1 MFVLAVMPVEIV
13 LADTIVGCN
22 HEAETMSMADMLG
35 HDMSHMSSMTDMAGH
50 DMNSMDS
57 MAMANDHDCCHGDC
71 HCAACSGA
79 NCGVVHPI
87 SLMDPTIQNTD
98 LSVMHSL
105 LVNLYTPLH
114 SGLFAQ
120 SLYRPPRS

>member
-22 HEAETMSMADMLG
+22 HEAETMSMADMPG
-35 HDMSHMSSMTDMAGH
+35 HDMSHMSSMADMLGH
-50 DMNSMDS
+50 DMSSMDS
-57 MAMANDHDCCHGDC
+57 MAMTSDHDCCHDDC

-79 NCGVVHPI
+79 NCSVVHPI
-87 SLMDPTIQNTD
+87 SLMDPSVQNAD

-105 LVNLYTPLH
+105 SVDLYTSLH